1 MKDCSRGKVRFFVMK
16 YPILL
21 QAILLE
27 LGYMRDLRSY
37 VKIDLLEHGKLD
49 TGRHLTGLRTVNNE
63 KWKMLDKKD

>member
-1 MKDCSRGKVRFFVMK
+1 MK

-37 VKIDLLEHGKLD
+37 VKIDLLEHGKLVAWKL
-49 TGRHLTGLRTVNNE
+49 LTSL
-63 KWKMLDKKD
+63 